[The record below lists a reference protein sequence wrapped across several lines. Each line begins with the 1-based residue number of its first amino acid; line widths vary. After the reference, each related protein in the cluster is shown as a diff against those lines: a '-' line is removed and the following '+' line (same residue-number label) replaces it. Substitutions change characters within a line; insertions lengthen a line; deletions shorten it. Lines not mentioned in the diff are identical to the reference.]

1 VFIIPS
7 YTSSCLALA
16 FRCHSQ
22 SGPICFVF
30 FGVLFCANSSIHINC
45 WSTPAAWNRIL
56 SIFTEN
62 SDRLDSFSI
71 PALSLSHR
79 FVFLLYRRLN
89 EDTSSVGLA
98 CLILNHFFC
107 FLSLIFFS
115 KGLAKFIYD
124 RIHLILTYAIFCAEL
139 HIILYMYNLM
149 SYVICTHSFCT
160 HIVHTHVHVYNG
172 CTRCVCTNII
182 FLI

>member
-1 VFIIPS
+1 LVFIIPS

-62 SDRLDSFSI
+62 SDGLDSFSC
-71 PALSLSHR
+71 PQSLTSFCFSSVSSLEWRHFICR
-79 FVFLLYRRLN
+79 AGLLNFKSFLLLFVLN
-89 EDTSSVGLA
+89 
-98 CLILNHFFC
+98 
-107 FLSLIFFS
+107 FFS
-115 KGLAKFIYD
+115 KGLAKFIFD
-124 RIHLILTYAIFCAEL
+124 RIHLILTYEIFCVEL

-149 SYVICTHSFCT
+149 SYVICTDSSCT
-160 HIVHTHVHVYNG
+160 HTCI
-172 CTRCVCTNII
+172 CTMNVQDAYVQIS
-182 FLI
+182 FS